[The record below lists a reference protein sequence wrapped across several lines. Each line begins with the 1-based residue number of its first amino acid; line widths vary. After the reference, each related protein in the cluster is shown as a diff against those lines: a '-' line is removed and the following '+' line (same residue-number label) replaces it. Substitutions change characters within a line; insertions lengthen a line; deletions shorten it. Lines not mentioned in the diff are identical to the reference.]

1 MSNLSLVSDS
11 YYKHVSSTNKLI
23 LHTVFALFLLTLI
36 FDCLVVFSCIPI
48 KILLPIDDVLALDVD
63 LVNKHNKNVGF
74 I

>member
-36 FDCLVVFSCIPI
+36 FDCLVVF
-48 KILLPIDDVLALDVD
+48 L
-63 LVNKHNKNVGF
+63 HFNKNFVTNQWRPSFRRGLSE
-74 I
+74 